1 MTKLTSDEF
10 SERFRVKN
18 AMKKKTTGVG
28 TDVEKLEPLALL
40 VGMLNGAAGVQNS
53 LVLPQKI

>member
-40 VGMLNGAAGVQNS
+40 VGM
-53 LVLPQKI
+53 